1 MAGYLGDKLNMV
13 AHHLEMMKPEC
24 KIYYVKKVDRVYF
37 VPDTL
42 DQSIRE
48 KFVTCKYCSSGIPI

>member
-1 MAGYLGDKLNMV
+1 MNMV
-13 AHHLEMMKPEC
+13 AHHLAMMKPEC

-48 KFVTCKYCSSGIPI
+48 KFVTCKYCNSGIPI